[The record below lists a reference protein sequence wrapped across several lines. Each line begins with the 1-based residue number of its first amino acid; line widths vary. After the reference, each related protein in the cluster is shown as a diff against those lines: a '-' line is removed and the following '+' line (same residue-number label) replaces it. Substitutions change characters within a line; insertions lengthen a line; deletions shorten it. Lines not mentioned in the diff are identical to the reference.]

1 MILIN
6 VIIVML
12 TCYWLVHFDYTGRP
26 WTHIIDGTIF
36 SWNLAEIL
44 IYVNKALGG

>member
-12 TCYWLVHFDYTGRP
+12 TCYWLVHSDYTDRR
-26 WTHIIDGTIF
+26 WSYLFDGIIF
-36 SWNLAEIL
+36 SWNLAEVL

>member
-12 TCYWLVHFDYTGRP
+12 IGHWLVNSDYTDRR
-26 WTHIIDGTIF
+26 WSYLFDGIIF
-36 SWNLAEIL
+36 SWNLAEVL